1 LGAADEAGVEV
12 VAAGAGL
19 GAGAAAFGLAA
30 GAFDDCKGFRTGGFA
45 GFEDAGAAVPR
56 YGTAVVDA
64 DGAGFDVAGDEV
76 ARTAPFACADPP
88 TASFRCILTCVL
100 STGPEAL
107 RFSWGVCEAL
117 LAPPIGRGAG
127 LGAPVGG
134 PCFETVACVFA
145 PVRSIIDMMSL
156 RELMMGN

>member
-1 LGAADEAGVEV
+1 LGAADEAVVEG

-30 GAFDDCKGFRTGGFA
+30 GAFDDWRGFRTGGFA

-64 DGAGFDVAGDEV
+64 DGVGLDVAGDEV
-76 ARTAPFACADPP
+76 ARAASFACADPA
-88 TASFRCILTCVL
+88 TASFLCILTCPL
-100 STGPEAL
+100 STGPDAL
-107 RFSWGVCEAL
+107 RFSCGVCETPF
-117 LAPPIGRGAG
+117 APPVGRDTG
-127 LGAPVGG
+127 LGAPAGG
-134 PCFETVACVFA
+134 ACLETVACVFA

-156 RELMMGN
+156 RD

>member
-1 LGAADEAGVEV
+1 MGAADEAGVEV
-12 VAAGAGL
+12 VTGGAGL

-30 GAFDDCKGFRTGGFA
+30 GAFDDCRGFRTGGFA
-45 GFEDAGAAVPR
+45 GFEEAGAAVPR

-64 DGAGFDVAGDEV
+64 DGVGFDVAGDEV

-88 TASFRCILTCVL
+88 TASFLCILTCPL

-107 RFSWGVCEAL
+107 RFSCGVCEAPF
-117 LAPPIGRGAG
+117 APTVGRDAG
-127 LGAPVGG
+127 LGAPAGG

-156 RELMMGN
+156 RD